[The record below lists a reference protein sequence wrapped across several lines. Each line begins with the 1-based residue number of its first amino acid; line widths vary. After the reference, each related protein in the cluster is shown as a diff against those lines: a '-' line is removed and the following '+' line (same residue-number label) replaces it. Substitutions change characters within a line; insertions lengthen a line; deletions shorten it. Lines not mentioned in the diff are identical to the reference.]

1 MKASTIAITLLSA
14 LFLYSCNN
22 VPSQKSASDL
32 RAETTRYKMFCA
44 AIANLSTAP
53 NYVVIIVKNLNT
65 GKKMEFCTEAPFLIG
80 AVTRET
86 GAKTYELDCKKY
98 KDRYFEFSNDS
109 ALWNISFGFY
119 SKAELDA
126 YAETINIPDIV
137 KQIQIGKL
145 TNKTFTD
152 GGKEQILFAH
162 LMFNNG
168 VMIRNDCEAGNV
180 VHLSYFKE

>member
-1 MKASTIAITLLSA
+1 MKTTQILETLCMLLILTGCYSSTGIK
-14 LFLYSCNN
+14 N
-22 VPSQKSASDL
+22 KSGELSDL
-32 RAETTRYKMFCA
+32 LKYKMFCA

-53 NYVVIIVKNLNT
+53 NYVVVKVKNLNT
-65 GKKMEFCTEAPFLIG
+65 GETKEFCTEAPFLIG

-86 GAKTYELDCKKY
+86 GAKTYELDCKKD

-109 ALWNISFGFY
+109 ALWNINFGFY

-126 YAETINIPDIV
+126 YAETINIPHIV